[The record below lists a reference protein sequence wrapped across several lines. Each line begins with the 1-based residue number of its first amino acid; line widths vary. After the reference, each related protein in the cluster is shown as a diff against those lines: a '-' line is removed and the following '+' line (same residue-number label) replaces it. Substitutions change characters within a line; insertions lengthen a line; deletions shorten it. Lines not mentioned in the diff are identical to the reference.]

1 MESVGDL
8 MAAILVLFMLAMG
21 VFVAVTVSAAAH
33 AATPRPWHRG
43 PRGPFSRLAGP
54 EGEREVPAG
63 MDPALA
69 ELRMRYARGEIG
81 REEFL
86 QRKIDLE

>member
-1 MESVGDL
+1 MGDL

-21 VFVAVTVSAAAH
+21 VFVAVTVSAAAQ
-33 AATPRPWHRG
+33 AAAGPRPGGRG

-54 EGEREVPAG
+54 EGDREVPAG